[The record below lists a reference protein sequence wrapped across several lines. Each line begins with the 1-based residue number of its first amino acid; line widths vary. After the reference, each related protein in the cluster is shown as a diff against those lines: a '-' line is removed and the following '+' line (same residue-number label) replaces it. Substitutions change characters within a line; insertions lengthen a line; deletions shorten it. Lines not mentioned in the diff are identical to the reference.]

1 VEAAIDIFERQRG
14 RLMALAYGF
23 LGSHSE
29 AEDVV
34 QEAWLRYQAAE
45 GLRKPEAWLAT
56 VVSRIALD
64 RLGSAQRRRE
74 MYPGTWLPEP
84 VSELP
89 DPESTQAIRSLLSL
103 GFLHLLEMLGP
114 EERAVVVLRE
124 AFERSYEDIA
134 EVIGKSAAACR
145 QLFSRAMKRLK
156 REHAGPVATVP
167 ESVVQQFIEAL
178 ASEDEQRLLGLLADD
193 AILFSDGGGR
203 VRAAVNPIYGSDK
216 IARFFFGILR
226 KNGPGYSVRIG
237 RANGEPALLAF
248 GDGHPAVLAFSF
260 DGSRV
265 TGLHLISNP
274 EKLRPFEGLIQPA
287 EPPPDSRMRPGAL
300 E

>member
-1 VEAAIDIFERQRG
+1 VGAEIAIFERERG

-23 LGSHSE
+23 LGSHAE

-34 QEAWLRYQAAE
+34 QEAWLRYHQADA
-45 GLRKPEAWLAT
+45 LRQPEAWLTT

-64 RLGSAQRRRE
+64 RLRSAQRRRE

-89 DPESTQAIRSLLSL
+89 DPESTQAMRSLLSV
-103 GFLHLLEMLGP
+103 GFLHLLEMLAP

-124 AFERSYEDIA
+124 AFERSYDDIA

-156 REHAGPVATVP
+156 RDKAGPVATVP
-167 ESVVQQFIEAL
+167 ESLVQEFIEAL
-178 ASEDEQRLLGLLADD
+178 ASEDEQRVLGLLAED

-203 VRAAVNPIYGSDK
+203 VRAALNPIYGSDK
-216 IARFFFGILR
+216 IARFFSGVLR
-226 KNGPGYSVRIG
+226 KSGPGYWVRI
-237 RANGEPALLAF
+237 AQVNGEPALLAF
-248 GDGHPAVLAFSF
+248 ADGHSAVLTFSF
-260 DGSRV
+260 DGSRI
-265 TGLHLISNP
+265 TALHFIGNP
-274 EKLRPFEGLIQPA
+274 DKLRPFEALIQPVV
-287 EPPPDSRMRPGAL
+287 PPQDSPQPPGAP